1 MRNTDGTVPITVP
14 ITVPTTVLIAPGLVA
29 RVLIVLLLA
38 LIAGAV
44 SADVQT
50 KETDPPADAVV
61 TRPPQTLRVWLTE
74 EPDVRKSKMT
84 LRGPTGEMAL
94 QGLHTMGYEDLM
106 VRIVGKVVDGE
117 YTATWSVIDASGAT
131 HTGEWKFT
139 VRRGG

>member
-1 MRNTDGTVPITVP
+1 MPEKGASLRNTDRITLVAP
-14 ITVPTTVLIAPGLVA
+14 ALIAKG
-29 RVLIVLLLA
+29 LIVLLLT
-38 LIAGAV
+38 LIAGAL

-50 KETDPPADAVV
+50 KETDPPAGAVV

-74 EPDVRKSKMT
+74 EPDVSKSKMT
-84 LRGPTGEMAL
+84 LLGPTGEMVL

-117 YTATWSVIDASGAT
+117 YTATWSVVDASGET
-131 HTGEWKFT
+131 HSGEWKFT

>member
-1 MRNTDGTVPITVP
+1 MKNTERTG
-14 ITVPTTVLIAPGLVA
+14 LIGRMLVV
-29 RVLIVLLLA
+29 RVLSVVLLTLV
-38 LIAGAV
+38 AGAV
-44 SADVQT
+44 CADVET

-74 EPDVRKSKMT
+74 EPEVSKSKMT
-84 LRGPTGEMAL
+84 LLGPTGEMVL

-117 YTATWSVIDASGAT
+117 YIATWSVVDANGET
-131 HTGEWKFT
+131 HSGEWKFT

>member
-1 MRNTDGTVPITVP
+1 MRNTDRTVRIVP
-14 ITVPTTVLIAPGLVA
+14 SWVA
-29 RVLIVLLLA
+29 RMLIVVLLT
-38 LIAGAV
+38 LIAGAA

-50 KETDPPADAVV
+50 KETDPPADAVL

-74 EPDVRKSKMT
+74 EPDVRKSKIT
-84 LRGPTGEMAL
+84 LRGPTGEMTL

-117 YTATWSVIDASGAT
+117 YTATWSVVDASGVT
-131 HTGEWKFT
+131 HRGEWKFT